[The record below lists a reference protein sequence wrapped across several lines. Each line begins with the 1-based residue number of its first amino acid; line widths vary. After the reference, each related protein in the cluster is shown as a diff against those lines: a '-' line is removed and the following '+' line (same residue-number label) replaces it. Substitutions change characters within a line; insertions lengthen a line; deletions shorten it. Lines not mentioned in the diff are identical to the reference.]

1 MRTRHGEMDSTMRPI
16 RVTTRELD
24 SAAMIELLGR
34 HHVGRMAFTLHDR
47 LSIVLVNFV
56 YSEGWIYARMEVGA
70 ELITVLHNKWVAFE
84 ADEVDGVYDW
94 RTVTVNGSVQFL
106 SDGPT
111 VNASHDFETAANLIQ
126 SVVPTALTSADP
138 MPGRVQFF
146 RIHVD
151 HLSGMEAHS
160 NARDKLPPA

>member
-1 MRTRHGEMDSTMRPI
+1 MKPI
-16 RVTTRELD
+16 HVTTRELD
-24 SAAMIELLGR
+24 SAGMIELLGR
-34 HHVGRMAFTLHDR
+34 HHVGRMAFSLHDR

-56 YSEGWIYARMEVGA
+56 YSEGWIYARMEAGA

-111 VNASHDFETAANLIQ
+111 ANASRDFETAARLIQ
-126 SVVPTALTSADP
+126 SVVPTALTRADP
-138 MPGRVQFF
+138 MPSRVQLF

-151 HLSGMEAHS
+151 HLRGMEAHS
-160 NARDKLPPA
+160 NARDRLPPYDAPAKRSRK